1 MSSSAVKSI
10 PNILG
15 RSLIKRDIVFQDFD
29 GKVYTYDDLC
39 LRINQAKNVLIDYGV
54 ERESLITI
62 IDLSTSIN
70 YLAFMFAGFELG
82 CVLHTPLDDMWPEEN
97 RYKVLECFSEYNKR
111 TNRWGMTNTILIHG
125 LDEEISKGVTKRDI
139 DSSGFGKFLMSL
151 LPREHIPF
159 SRIEEFSDEYNQPWE
174 VTPDTLVC
182 MTTADWNKGVGWT
195 PKFHTHQEVLNKAEK
210 VVDIF
215 GYRDKN
221 IALTK
226 NHGHMSAL
234 ELLIVPSMM
243 SAKKVYEL
251 PLPDVDYGGTMDII
265 IAILERALIKNR
277 IDILFGYDEDVHSDV
292 RIPKRTKVLRYD
304 EHIYGD
310 MESLPKCL

>member
-1 MSSSAVKSI
+1 
-10 PNILG
+10 
-15 RSLIKRDIVFQDFD
+15 
-29 GKVYTYDDLC
+29 
-39 LRINQAKNVLIDYGV
+39 
-54 ERESLITI
+54 
-62 IDLSTSIN
+62 
-70 YLAFMFAGFELG
+70 
-82 CVLHTPLDDMWPEEN
+82 
-97 RYKVLECFSEYNKR
+97 
-111 TNRWGMTNTILIHG
+111 
-125 LDEEISKGVTKRDI
+125 
-139 DSSGFGKFLMSL
+139 
-151 LPREHIPF
+151 
-159 SRIEEFSDEYNQPWE
+159 
-174 VTPDTLVC
+174 
-182 MTTADWNKGVGWT
+182 VGWT